1 MPKVRIVLQAATVCT
16 KAAAGALYIP
26 LFRFSFFFFSFSF
39 RIRVSVNEPRGLTP
53 VRSITK
59 RNFRA
64 LGRFLVRARI
74 EGGPGGI
81 NASVNGRLRA

>member
-16 KAAAGALYIP
+16 KAAAGALYMA
-26 LFRFSFFFFSFSF
+26 LFRFFFFFSFSF
-39 RIRVSVNEPRGLTP
+39 RIRVSVNEPGGLTP

>member
-16 KAAAGALYIP
+16 KAAGALYIP
-26 LFRFSFFFFSFSF
+26 LFRFSFFFLSFFLYSG
-39 RIRVSVNEPRGLTP
+39 SVNEPGGLTP

>member
-26 LFRFSFFFFSFSF
+26 LFRFSFFFSFSF

-81 NASVNGRLRA
+81 NASVNERFRA